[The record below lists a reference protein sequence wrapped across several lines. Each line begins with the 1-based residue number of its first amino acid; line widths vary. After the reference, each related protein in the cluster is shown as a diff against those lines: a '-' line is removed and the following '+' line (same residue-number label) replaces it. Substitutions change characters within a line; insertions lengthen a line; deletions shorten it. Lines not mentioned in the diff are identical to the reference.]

1 MANVIRILS
10 DEEKKAADYIA
21 ERAASIVVEKMREVL
36 LDEKFADNFFD
47 IWGGKIDRTIG
58 RGLRRLGF
66 YVLVIAVGLAAVK
79 FGLTEKVF
87 SIFGLRP

>member
-1 MANVIRILS
+1 MS
-10 DEEKKAADYIA
+10 DTAKGLTQAEREMADYIA
-21 ERAASIVVEKMREVL
+21 EKSAVIVIDRLRGVL

-66 YVLVIAVGLAAVK
+66 YVLVIMVGLAAVK
-79 FGLTEKVF
+79 FGFTEKLL